1 MPTNLEYRKRGR
13 QRKRESRATE
23 KELEQERKHK
33 GDIFGWRKNM
43 KFCSCGE
50 KMRNACVHQGE
61 NERREKKVNMD
72 TYDIFS
78 IKWVTRKFLEVST
91 CSRPKQWQTNVQ
103 KSVLHMRNCF

>member
-23 KELEQERKHK
+23 KELEQGRKNK

-61 NERREKKVNMD
+61 NERREKKSEHGH
-72 TYDIFS
+72 I
-78 IKWVTRKFLEVST
+78 
-91 CSRPKQWQTNVQ
+91 
-103 KSVLHMRNCF
+103 

>member
-13 QRKRESRATE
+13 QRKGESRVTE
-23 KELEQERKHK
+23 KELEQERKNK

-61 NERREKKVNMD
+61 NERCEKKSEHGHVQH
-72 TYDIFS
+72 
-78 IKWVTRKFLEVST
+78 FLHKIGNQEVSGSFT
-91 CSRPKQWQTNVQ
+91 
-103 KSVLHMRNCF
+103 L